1 MQIDIFAARQYL
13 KKFYD
18 IDMKMTEKVSCVKV
32 HNRIK
37 EHVKREEHISYG
49 LQDLK
54 ACVDNA
60 IKVDVVYDYRGN
72 ARLFVKENYNGTGK
86 GK

>member
-37 EHVKREEHISYG
+37 EHVHKEENISYG

-54 ACVDNA
+54 VCVDND

-72 ARLFVKENYNGTGK
+72 TRLFVKENYRGTCK
-86 GK
+86 SK

>member
-13 KKFYD
+13 KKFYN

-37 EHVKREEHISYG
+37 EYIHREENISYG
-49 LQDLK
+49 LQELK
-54 ACVDNA
+54 ACVDRGVR
-60 IKVDVVYDYRGN
+60 VDVVYDYRGN
-72 ARLFVKENYNGTGK
+72 ARLFAKENYCGGVES
-86 GK
+86 